1 MLRPIILLRK
11 AGVYMDKKPLIVL
24 TGPTAVGKTSLS
36 IKLAKAVNGEIISA
50 DSMQVYRYMDIGTAK
65 IKAEEM
71 DGIPHYLIDEYDP
84 DEEFNVFEFKKQA
97 KKYIDDVHSKGK
109 VPILVGGTGFYI
121 QAILY
126 DIDFTEN
133 DTDYE
138 YRSELEEMARNYG
151 GQYLH
156 DKLREIDPESAKAIH
171 PNNKKKVIRAL
182 EYYFLSG
189 EKISDHN
196 KSQKDKE
203 SPYNYCYFVLNKDRA
218 KLYNDINKR
227 VDIMLEEGLVE
238 EVKHLSHMGYSSDLV
253 SMKGLGYKEI
263 LEYLAGKSTFDEAI
277 NILKKETRHY
287 AKRQITWF
295 RREKDVI
302 WINKDHLNDEEILGF
317 MLKNIKEKCL
327 S

>member
-1 MLRPIILLRK
+1 ME
-11 AGVYMDKKPLIVL
+11 KKPLIVL

-36 IKLAKAVNGEIISA
+36 IKLAKSINGEIISA

-65 IKAEEM
+65 IKVEEM
-71 DGIPHYLIDEYDP
+71 EGIPHYLIDEYDP
-84 DEEFNVFEFKKQA
+84 DEDFNVFEFKKQA
-97 KKYIDDVHSKGK
+97 KKYIADIHSRGK
-109 VPILVGGTGFYI
+109 IPIIVGGTGFYI

-138 YRSELEEMARNYG
+138 YRSQLEEMAQNYG
-151 GQYLH
+151 GKYLH
-156 DKLREIDPESAKAIH
+156 DKLAEIDPESAKAIH

-182 EYYFLSG
+182 EYYFLSD

-196 KSQKDKE
+196 KAQKDNE
-203 SPYNYCYFVLNKDRA
+203 SPYNYCYFVLHKDRA
-218 KLYNDINKR
+218 DLYDGINRR
-227 VDIMLEEGLVE
+227 VDIMLEEGLID
-238 EVKHLSHMGYSSDLV
+238 EVKHLSQMGYSDDLV

-263 LEYLAGKSTFDEAI
+263 LEYLAGKSTLDEAI
-277 NILKKETRHY
+277 SILKKETRHY

-295 RREKDVI
+295 KREKDVI
-302 WINKDHLNDEEILGF
+302 WINKDNYLDDEETLDY
-317 MLKNIKEKCL
+317 MLKIIKEKEL

>member
-1 MLRPIILLRK
+1 
-11 AGVYMDKKPLIVL
+11 MDKKPLIVL

-36 IKLAKAVNGEIISA
+36 IKLAKAINGEVISA

-65 IKAEEM
+65 IKGEEM
-71 DGIPHYLIDEYDP
+71 EGIPHYLIDEYNP

-97 KKYIDDVHSKGK
+97 KKYIIDIHSRGK
-109 VPILVGGTGFYI
+109 IPIIVGGTGFYI

-138 YRSELEEMARNYG
+138 YRSELEEMAKNHG

-156 DKLREIDPESAKAIH
+156 DKLAKIDPESAKAIH

-196 KSQKDKE
+196 KAQRDNE
-203 SPYNYCYFVLNKDRA
+203 SPYNYCYFVLSKDRA
-218 KLYNDINKR
+218 KLYDGINRR
-227 VDIMLEEGLVE
+227 VDIMLEEGLID
-238 EVKHLSHMGYSSDLV
+238 EVQHLSRRGYSSDLV

-263 LEYLAGKSTFDEAI
+263 LEYLAGKSTLEEAI

-295 RREKDVI
+295 KREKDVI
-302 WINKDHLNDEEILGF
+302 WMNKDHYIDDEEILDN
-317 MLKNIKEKCL
+317 MLKIIKEKEL